1 MGDIAL
7 PDVVYENEW
16 RAQRLNKTFQQEI
29 ERLKQEVYLEGLQV
43 EEEGLTDII
52 RKKTKVVMPEIM
64 SSTLPTNSR
73 QLNDPVVVS
82 NFFLNLERKLE
93 SSLKLMES
101 T

>member
-7 PDVVYENEW
+7 PDIVYENEW
-16 RAQRLNKTFQQEI
+16 RAQRLNNKTLQQEI

-52 RKKTKVVMPEIM
+52 RKKTKVVMPEVE
-64 SSTLPTNSR
+64 STTATISR

-82 NFFLNLERKLE
+82 NKFRVE
-93 SSLKLMES
+93 
-101 T
+101 

>member
-7 PDVVYENEW
+7 PDIVYENEW

-52 RKKTKVVMPEIM
+52 RKKTKVVMPEIETT
-64 SSTLPTNSR
+64 TLPTNSR
-73 QLNDPVVVS
+73 QLNDPVVVRRAILS
-82 NFFLNLERKLE
+82 FKCLLYW
-93 SSLKLMES
+93 
-101 T
+101 

>member
-16 RAQRLNKTFQQEI
+16 RAQHLNKTFQQEI

-52 RKKTKVVMPEIM
+52 RKKTKVVIPEI
-64 SSTLPTNSR
+64 TTTTQPSR
-73 QLNDPVVVS
+73 KLNDPVVVR
-82 NFFLNLERKLE
+82 NDFFWF
-93 SSLKLMES
+93 LKKFIIFLCAGNVR
-101 T
+101 